1 MKFTPAEIDGVW
13 IVDLEPIEDERGF
26 FARTFCAD
34 EFTSYGLDPTVAQ
47 CNVSLTRTA
56 GTVRG
61 LHYQVE
67 PAAETKLVR
76 CVRGA
81 IFDVAVDVRRGSPT
95 FARWVGTEMRAD
107 GFRWI
112 YVPIGFAHGFVV
124 LSDAAEVEY
133 KCSDFYD
140 PGGEA
145 GVPWN
150 DPAVAIQW
158 PVADPLLSA
167 RDRAHPSL
175 EPHREDLI
183 AYS

>member
-34 EFTSYGLDPTVAQ
+34 EFTSHGLDPTVAQ

-81 IFDVAVDVRRGSPT
+81 IFDVAVDVRPESPT
-95 FARWVGTEMRAD
+95 RHRHVAVELSAVNRRALY
-107 GFRWI
+107 I
-112 YVPIGFAHGFVV
+112 PVGFAHGFQTLV
-124 LSDAAEVEY
+124 DDTEVEY
-133 KCSDFYD
+133 QMGAPYTPGTDRGVRYDDPVLAIAWPLPVGNVSD
-140 PGGEA
+140 
-145 GVPWN
+145 
-150 DPAVAIQW
+150 
-158 PVADPLLSA
+158 
-167 RDRAHPSL
+167 RDRAWPL
-175 EPHREDLI
+175 LPDVRR
-183 AYS
+183 

>member
-1 MKFTPAEIDGVW
+1 MKFTPAGIDGVW

-34 EFTSYGLDPTVAQ
+34 EFTSHGLDPTVAQ

-81 IFDVAVDVRRGSPT
+81 IFDVAVDVRPESPT
-95 FARWVGTEMRAD
+95 RHRHVAVELSAVNRRALY
-107 GFRWI
+107 I
-112 YVPIGFAHGFVV
+112 PVGFAHGFQTLV
-124 LSDAAEVEY
+124 DDTEVEY
-133 KCSDFYD
+133 QMGAPYTPGTDRGVRYDDPVLAIAWPLPVGNVSD
-140 PGGEA
+140 
-145 GVPWN
+145 
-150 DPAVAIQW
+150 
-158 PVADPLLSA
+158 
-167 RDRAHPSL
+167 RDRAWPL
-175 EPHREDLI
+175 LPDVRR
-183 AYS
+183 